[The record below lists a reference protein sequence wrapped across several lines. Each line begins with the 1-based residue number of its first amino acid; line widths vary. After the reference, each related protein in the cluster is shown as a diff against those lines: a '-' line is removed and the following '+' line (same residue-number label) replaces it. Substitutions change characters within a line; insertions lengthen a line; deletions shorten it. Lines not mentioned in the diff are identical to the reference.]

1 MRDME
6 ELAGSPREAMGIRS
20 PGEKTAFEVQTL
32 DNAANRL
39 FRHKVT
45 QFEVNVVEPVLND
58 MLEISRR
65 NLNGS
70 DLIRAVDSTFGI
82 EDFIT
87 ITKEDLTASGKL
99 YAVGS
104 SHFIADANM
113 LQNINTIFSS
123 PVSQFIA
130 PHISKIEL
138 AKAVEK
144 LLGLEEFALVAEN
157 IGIME
162 DVQSARLSQQGQMD
176 LQEEAATDPQSA
188 AAQEGPVPGEEGAPF

>member
-45 QFEVNVVEPVLND
+45 QFETNVVEPVLND

-70 DLIRAVDSTFGI
+70 DLIRSVDSQFGI
-82 EDFIT
+82 EEFLT
-87 ITKEDLTASGKL
+87 ITKEDLTATGKL
-99 YAVGS
+99 YPLGS
-104 SHFIADANM
+104 KHFIADANM
-113 LQNINTIFSS
+113 IQNLNTIFAS
-123 PVSQFIA
+123 PLSQFIA
-130 PHISKIEL
+130 PHISKVEL
-138 AKAVEK
+138 AKAVE
-144 LLGLEEFALVAEN
+144 GLVGLQEFSIVQEN
-157 IGIME
+157 IGVLE
-162 DVQSARLSQQGQMD
+162 DIRTQRMAQEGAQA
-176 LQEEAATDPQSA
+176 LQEEAAVQ
-188 AAQEGPVPGEEGAPF
+188 PGDGAPLPSEAPEEGAPF